1 VGFHWLL
8 PLLRPSWRL
17 LRRLARTVTVELPAA
32 ASVLPSLRR
41 DPGQVTL
48 AWPDDLPEL
57 GRDVALF
64 AHFDACGEV
73 SAAAQGYLRALRAAG
88 RSVLLVSNSG
98 ALRPAALETL
108 RRLCDGVLVRRNF
121 GLDFS
126 AWRAGLEHW
135 RLPRADTRSLLLL
148 NDSLAGPFAPLP
160 PLLGRFDFAVAD
172 VWAATDSW
180 QRGWHLQSFFLAV
193 GPRAM
198 ADPAWATFWRGVR
211 PVHSK
216 EWVIRHCELGFG
228 RRMRAAGLRCQAI
241 WPCEAVLARY
251 HHDATM
257 PEASAAEQVQRGRIE
272 KFLARGWALNP
283 SADLWRQLLRLGFP
297 FIKRELLGRNP
308 ALVADVEDWPD
319 EVARLTPTSQSPSAG
334 GRAA

>member
-1 VGFHWLL
+1 M

-17 LRRLARTVTVELPAA
+17 LRRLARTVTVGLPAA

-41 DPGQVTL
+41 DPGQVTS
-48 AWPDDLPEL
+48 AWPDDVAEL

-64 AHFDACGEV
+64 VHFDRGGEV
-73 SAAAQGYLRALRAAG
+73 SAATQRYLVALRAAG

-98 ALRPAALETL
+98 ALQPAGLETL
-108 RRLCDGVLVRRNF
+108 RRLCDGVLVRRNL

-160 PLLGRFDFAVAD
+160 PLLERFDFAMAD
-172 VWAATDSW
+172 VWAATDSR

-198 ADPAWATFWRGVR
+198 ADPAWAAFWRGVR
-211 PVHSK
+211 PVRSK

-241 WPCEAVLARY
+241 WPYEAVLARY
-251 HHDATM
+251 REDCLQLAT
-257 PEASAAEQVQRGRIE
+257 SAVEQVQRGRIE
-272 KFLARGWALNP
+272 QFLTRGWVLNP

-297 FIKRELLGRNP
+297 FIKRELLGSNP
-308 ALVADVEDWPD
+308 ALVADVVDWPK
-319 EVARLTPTSQSPSAG
+319 EIAKLIPAIELSEAAR
-334 GRAA
+334 